1 LGKDAA
7 YGNTIGCGCGLGNY
21 PQLQRVSGCPGGGG
35 FSSFVA
41 NAPHTRHVRGK
52 LRIAATLC
60 IVKS

>member
-1 LGKDAA
+1 MAM
-7 YGNTIGCGCGLGNY
+7 TIGCGCGFGNY